1 MELTAHTSCACQGN
15 QSSTIIELWST
26 VSNSS
31 HERTPDVD
39 NRTNTNNNMTEE
51 TPPAATAADNAAVPK
66 KKKDKKPPPG
76 LVIPPKRP
84 KLTKAE
90 RRALQ
95 EKQRADKAASG
106 KGGKQLQPT
115 PKKHVLEAGQQQ
127 QQEQQTGKKTAGT
140 ENEKQIK
147 ERGSKND
154 NNNAANSGRNNN
166 NNCLDLF
173 SHLPQYKEMPDPY
186 ASEYIETLHP
196 DVIELGLKYA
206 SGEIQGDNERCRS
219 MMQVFLQVLKDYVPP
234 TVEDSSSSNNNASS
248 TSKNSNKNQKAKSTN
263 GNGNNSDFRHHFDHQ
278 VLKPSFQ
285 FWTVKCRPH
294 SVSMGNAF
302 TFLKTAVASLDR
314 DVSLQDARDEL
325 EDTIERYLQERLEYA
340 DRAIAQ
346 HALSKIHDGDILLT
360 FGHSEAIDVLLRTAH
375 REKIDFYVWVVDAR
389 PGAEGK
395 KLLQSL
401 REVGIPCGY
410 IRLNALTYV
419 MQQVTKV
426 FVGASALLVNGSIY
440 GKIGTACVA
449 LLAKSHHVPVLVCC
463 ETYKISN
470 KVQLESITQNEL
482 GNPNDLL
489 LNGSSN
495 SDNNNSSSRLPNL
508 KAANLLY
515 DVTPDKFVSGI
526 ITELGIIPP
535 TSVAVLLREMSTTND
550 LAY

>member
-1 MELTAHTSCACQGN
+1 
-15 QSSTIIELWST
+15 
-26 VSNSS
+26 
-31 HERTPDVD
+31 
-39 NRTNTNNNMTEE
+39 MTEE
-51 TPPAATAADNAAVPK
+51 TTTTSATPSKTEPTDSADADAPK
-66 KKKDKKPPPG
+66 TKKEKKKPPPG

-95 EKQRADKAASG
+95 EKQRAAKAAAQGG
-106 KGGKQLQPT
+106 KGKELQPT
-115 PKKHVLEAGQQQ
+115 LKKHLLEAAEAAEKETEPSSKK
-127 QQEQQTGKKTAGT
+127 EQTSKSDS
-140 ENEKQIK
+140 N
-147 ERGSKND
+147 KND
-154 NNNAANSGRNNN
+154 TSSNSQSSENSGRND
-166 NNCLDLF
+166 CLDLF
-173 SHLPQYKEMPDPY
+173 SHLPQYKEIPDPY
-186 ASEYIETLHP
+186 APEYTETLHP
-196 DVIELGLKYA
+196 EVIELGLKYA

-234 TVEDSSSSNNNASS
+234 TAGSASTANVSS
-248 TSKNSNKNQKAKSTN
+248 TSKNNN
-263 GNGNNSDFRHHFDHQ
+263 NNSRANDGDFRHHFDHQ

-285 FWTVKCRPH
+285 FWTVNCRPH

-314 DVSLQDARDEL
+314 EVSLEDAKQEL
-325 EDTIERYLQERLEYA
+325 EETIERYLQERLDYA

-346 HALSKIHDGDILLT
+346 HALTKIHDGDILLT
-360 FGHSEAIDVLLRTAH
+360 FGYTEAIDVLLRTAQEE
-375 REKIDFYVWVVDAR
+375 RIDFYVWVVDAR
-389 PGAEGK
+389 PLTEGK
-395 KLLQSL
+395 RLLQSL

-410 IRLNALTYV
+410 IQLNALTYV

-426 FVGASALLVNGSIY
+426 FLGASALLVNGSIY
-440 GKIGTACVA
+440 GRIGTACVA

-482 GNPNDLL
+482 GDPYDLL
-489 LNGSSN
+489 LPKNNTNGRKDKKKTVSKPN
-495 SDNNNSSSRLPNL
+495 NL

-535 TSVAVLLREMSTTND
+535 TSVAVLLREMNMAND
-550 LAY
+550 RAY

>member
-1 MELTAHTSCACQGN
+1 MI
-15 QSSTIIELWST
+15 ST
-26 VSNSS
+26 
-31 HERTPDVD
+31 
-39 NRTNTNNNMTEE
+39 NRQQKLQMTEE
-51 TPPAATAADNAAVPK
+51 KATPPPQSKAEDATTANADDASK
-66 KKKDKKPPPG
+66 KKKEKKKPPPG
-76 LVIPPKRP
+76 LVIPPKKP

-95 EKQRADKAASG
+95 EKQRAAKAAAQGG

-115 PKKHVLEAGQQQ
+115 PKKHILAQAAAAAENDKKLS
-127 QQEQQTGKKTAGT
+127 TNKGKTNKSDS
-140 ENEKQIK
+140 N
-147 ERGSKND
+147 KND
-154 NNNAANSGRNNN
+154 TTSNSQSDKNDDE

-186 ASEYIETLHP
+186 ATEFVETLHP
-196 DVIELGLKYA
+196 EVIELGLKYA

-219 MMQVFLQVLKDYVPP
+219 MMQVFLQVLKDYRLP
-234 TVEDSSSSNNNASS
+234 TAELKTSKNNNA
-248 TSKNSNKNQKAKSTN
+248 ND
-263 GNGNNSDFRHHFDHQ
+263 GEFRHHFDHQ

-285 FWTVKCRPH
+285 FWTVNCRPH

-302 TFLKTAVASLDR
+302 TFLKAAVASLDR
-314 DVSLQDARDEL
+314 DVSLEDAKCEL
-325 EDTIERYLQERLEYA
+325 KDTIERYLQERLEYA

-346 HALSKIHDGDILLT
+346 HALTKIHDGDILLT
-360 FGHSEAIDVLLRTAH
+360 FGHTEAIDVLLRSAQKE
-375 REKIDFYVWVVDAR
+375 RIDFYVWVVDAR
-389 PGAEGK
+389 PLTEGK
-395 KLLQSL
+395 RLLQSL

-410 IRLNALTYV
+410 IQLNALTYV

-426 FVGASALLVNGSIY
+426 FLGASALLVNGSIY
-440 GKIGTACVA
+440 GRIGTACVA

-482 GNPNDLL
+482 GNPHHLL
-489 LNGSSN
+489 LENDKASGN
-495 SDNNNSSSRLPNL
+495 SGDGKMKDSKPKNL

-535 TSVAVLLREMSTTND
+535 TSVAVLLREMNMAND
-550 LAY
+550 RAY

>member
-1 MELTAHTSCACQGN
+1 MTAET
-15 QSSTIIELWST
+15 
-26 VSNSS
+26 
-31 HERTPDVD
+31 
-39 NRTNTNNNMTEE
+39 
-51 TPPAATAADNAAVPK
+51 TPPTSAEASGVADAPT

-84 KLTKAE
+84 KMTKAE

-95 EKQRADKAASG
+95 EQQRAAKAAAQGG

-115 PKKHVLEAGQQQ
+115 PKKHVLAEQQQ
-127 QQEQQTGKKTAGT
+127 QKQKQPESKSGSSGDG
-140 ENEKQIK
+140 EKQSK
-147 ERGSKND
+147 EKANKND
-154 NNNAANSGRNNN
+154 SGNNSQSNRND
-166 NNCLDLF
+166 CLDLF

-186 ASEYIETLHP
+186 APEYTETLHP

-219 MMQVFLQVLKDYVPP
+219 MMQVFLQVLKDYVLP
-234 TVEDSSSSNNNASS
+234 TTESASSSDASS
-248 TSKNSNKNQKAKSTN
+248 TSKS
-263 GNGNNSDFRHHFDHQ
+263 NNSKNANDEDFRHHFDHQ

-314 DVSLQDARDEL
+314 DVSLEDAKSEL
-325 EDTIERYLQERLEYA
+325 EETIERYLQERLEYA

-346 HALSKIHDGDILLT
+346 HALTKIHDGDILLT
-360 FGHSEAIDVLLRTAH
+360 FGHTEAIDVLLRTAH
-375 REKIDFYVWVVDAR
+375 EERIDFYVWVVDAR
-389 PGAEGK
+389 PGADGK

-440 GKIGTACVA
+440 GTIGTACVA

-489 LNGSSN
+489 LLANSNKENGGAGASN
-495 SDNNNSSSRLPNL
+495 SSRQPNL

-535 TSVAVLLREMSTTND
+535 TSVAVLLREMNMSND
-550 LAY
+550 RAY

>member
-1 MELTAHTSCACQGN
+1 M
-15 QSSTIIELWST
+15 
-26 VSNSS
+26 
-31 HERTPDVD
+31 
-39 NRTNTNNNMTEE
+39 
-51 TPPAATAADNAAVPK
+51 
-66 KKKDKKPPPG
+66 
-76 LVIPPKRP
+76 
-84 KLTKAE
+84 
-90 RRALQ
+90 
-95 EKQRADKAASG
+95 AASG
-106 KGGKQLQPT
+106 G
-115 PKKHVLEAGQQQ
+115 
-127 QQEQQTGKKTAGT
+127 
-140 ENEKQIK
+140 
-147 ERGSKND
+147 ND
-154 NNNAANSGRNNN
+154 
-166 NNCLDLF
+166 CLDLF

-186 ASEYIETLHP
+186 APEYTETLHP

-219 MMQVFLQVLKDYVPP
+219 MMQVFLQVLKDYVSP
-234 TVEDSSSSNNNASS
+234 TTTDSGK
-248 TSKNSNKNQKAKSTN
+248 SKNANDE
-263 GNGNNSDFRHHFDHQ
+263 DFRHHFDHQ

-314 DVSLQDARDEL
+314 DVSLEDAKDEL

-360 FGHSEAIDVLLRTAH
+360 FGHTEAIDVLLRTAH
-375 REKIDFYVWVVDAR
+375 EEKIDFYVWVVDAR

-489 LNGSSN
+489 LLAANSN
-495 SDNNNSSSRLPNL
+495 KENSTSKSSRQANL

-515 DVTPDKFVSGI
+515 DVTPDTFVSGI

-535 TSVAVLLREMSTTND
+535 TSVAVLLREMNMAND
-550 LAY
+550 II